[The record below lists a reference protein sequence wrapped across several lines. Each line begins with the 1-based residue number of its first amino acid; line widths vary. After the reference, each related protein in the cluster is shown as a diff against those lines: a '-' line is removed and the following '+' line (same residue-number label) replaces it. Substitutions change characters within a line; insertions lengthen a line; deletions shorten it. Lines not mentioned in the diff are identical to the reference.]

1 MEYILFYL
9 AFGYAIIATIALVI
23 YITRYNNVQ
32 KSQDILIKE
41 NMSFLNKFEEQ
52 EEMLRQKEC
61 AIHNQSVL
69 FEDNK
74 LFISSLNERV
84 QKAEAEK
91 EQLIKSKKILNDFCI
106 ENEQREIR
114 NRETITELKENL
126 NEEKEQN
133 MLLVDELK
141 ELRLKLSRKGTGTKG
156 SKKIFDIGCDL
167 ASRKDQSVTYIQ
179 ILGDEDM
186 SKYYGCEFAAMTHGK
201 KLVTGYIFED
211 SGVKVNNS
219 FMLVTR
225 QEYIYGYIGFTLFDG
240 CFGIKYIPNEFIDN
254 GYFCH
259 YANHSTLHILF
270 QSFSIVKRG

>member
-9 AFGYAIIATIALVI
+9 AFGYAIMTTIALVI

-41 NMSFLNKFEEQ
+41 NKEKNDTIDDQNVFLS
-52 EEMLRQKEC
+52 
-61 AIHNQSVL
+61 A
-69 FEDNK
+69 
-74 LFISSLNERV
+74 LNERV

-114 NRETITELKENL
+114 NRETITELEEQL

-156 SKKIFDIGCDL
+156 SKKILDISCDL
-167 ASRKDQSVTYIQ
+167 SSRKDQSVTYIQ

-186 SKYYGCEFAAMTHGK
+186 SQYYGCEFIAFTHDK
-201 KLVTGYIFED
+201 QTVTGYIFED
-211 SGVKVNNS
+211 SGVKVNDN

-225 QEYIYGYIGFTLFDG
+225 QEYINWHIGFTIVNG
-240 CFGIKYIPNEFIDN
+240 CFGIKYIPNEFVDN

>member
-41 NMSFLNKFEEQ
+41 KKSFLDKFEEQ
-52 EEMLRQKEC
+52 EEILRQNEC

-84 QKAEAEK
+84 QKAEAEIEK
-91 EQLIKSKKILNDFCI
+91 YRERNAQIIFENTGLFKSN
-106 ENEQREIR
+106 
-114 NRETITELKENL
+114 TELEEQL

-156 SKKIFDIGCDL
+156 SKKILDISCDL
-167 ASRKDQSVTYIQ
+167 SSRKDQSVTYIQ

-186 SKYYGCEFAAMTHGK
+186 SQYYGCEFIAFTHDK
-201 KLVTGYIFED
+201 QTVTGYIFED
-211 SGVKVNNS
+211 SGVKVNDN

-225 QEYIYGYIGFTLFDG
+225 QEDINGHIGFTIVNG
-240 CFGIKYIPNEFIDN
+240 CFGIKYIPDEFVDN
-254 GYFCH
+254 GYFCQ
-259 YANHSTLHILF
+259 YATHSTLHILF

>member
-32 KSQDILIKE
+32 KSKNFLIKE

-52 EEMLRQKEC
+52 EEILRQKEC

-74 LFISSLNERV
+74 EFISSLNERV
-84 QKAEAEK
+84 QKAEAEVRK
-91 EQLIKSKKILNDFCI
+91 QL
-106 ENEQREIR
+106 
-114 NRETITELKENL
+114 NRYEKLFNAKDVL
-126 NEEKEQN
+126 VEEMGKLQS
-133 MLLVDELK
+133 
-141 ELRLKLSRKGTGTKG
+141 KLSRKGTGTKG

-167 ASRKDQSVTYIQ
+167 ASRKDQSVTYIP

-225 QEYIYGYIGFTLFDG
+225 QEYIYGHIGFTLFDG
-240 CFGIKYIPNEFIDN
+240 CFGVKYIPNEFIDN

>member
-52 EEMLRQKEC
+52 EEILRQKEC

-74 LFISSLNERV
+74 EFISSLNERV
-84 QKAEAEK
+84 QKAEAEVRK
-91 EQLIKSKKILNDFCI
+91 QL
-106 ENEQREIR
+106 
-114 NRETITELKENL
+114 NRYEKLFNAKDVL
-126 NEEKEQN
+126 VEEMGKLQS
-133 MLLVDELK
+133 
-141 ELRLKLSRKGTGTKG
+141 KLSRKGTGTKG
-156 SKKIFDIGCDL
+156 SKKILDISCDL
-167 ASRKDQSVTYIQ
+167 ASGEDQSVIHRPVTYIQ
-179 ILGDEDM
+179 VLGDEDM
-186 SKYYGCEFAAMTHGK
+186 SKYYGCEFIAFTHDK
-201 KLVTGYIFED
+201 QTVTGYIFED
-211 SGVKVNNS
+211 SGVKVNDN

-225 QEYIYGYIGFTLFDG
+225 QEDINGHIGFTIVNG
-240 CFGIKYIPNEFIDN
+240 CFGIKYIPDEFVDN
-254 GYFCH
+254 GYFCQ
-259 YANHSTLHILF
+259 YATHSTLHILF

>member
-41 NMSFLNKFEEQ
+41 NISFLDKFEEQ
-52 EEMLRQKEC
+52 EEILRQKEC
-61 AIHNQSVL
+61 QIKNHYVM

-74 LFISSLNERV
+74 DFISSLNERV
-84 QKAEAEK
+84 QKAEV
-91 EQLIKSKKILNDFCI
+91 
-106 ENEQREIR
+106 ENEKLQDKI
-114 NRETITELKENL
+114 

-156 SKKIFDIGCDL
+156 SKKILDISFDL
-167 ASRKDQSVTYIQ
+167 ASGEDQSVTYIQ

-186 SKYYGCEFAAMTHGK
+186 SQYYGCEFLAFTHENQM
-201 KLVTGYIFED
+201 VTGYIFED
-211 SGVKVNNS
+211 SGIKVYDNFLLITKQLIDN
-219 FMLVTR
+219 TC
-225 QEYIYGYIGFTLFDG
+225 GFNVSKFCMSIDN
-240 CFGIKYIPNEFIDN
+240 IPKEFIDN
-254 GYFCH
+254 GYFG
-259 YANHSTLHILF
+259 YYVVNSSLRILF